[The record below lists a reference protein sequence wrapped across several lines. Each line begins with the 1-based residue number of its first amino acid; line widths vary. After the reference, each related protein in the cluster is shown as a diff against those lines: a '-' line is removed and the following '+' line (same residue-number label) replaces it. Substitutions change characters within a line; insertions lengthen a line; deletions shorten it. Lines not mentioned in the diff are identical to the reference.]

1 MKIQFGIKQV
11 ITLLMSVLTSTGLN
25 SQTLDDYILK
35 AFNSNLV
42 LQQKDLDVQ
51 KATVA
56 LQEAKAYFLP
66 RVDFTGTFITGDGGR
81 FINIPVG
88 DLLNP
93 VYTALNFLT
102 QSQLFPQ
109 IENVT
114 QNFFPSNQHDIKIRT
129 SVALYN
135 SDIVNN
141 RNLQSLQIALRN
153 AELDLYK
160 RELAKQVSQAYY
172 QYLMA
177 LENIR
182 IYESALLLVE
192 RNVKVNASLYN
203 AGKAVPAQVL
213 RSESELEQVNGLIL
227 QANKQLETARAYFNF
242 LLNRPFDTEI
252 NADFNANEALENIS
266 ALQEKGDREE
276 SRMLAIGKSLQETR
290 LKMLRQ
296 FHLPKAGAF
305 VDLGSQAEDLRF
317 NTPSLYYF
325 VGVQVDVPVFNRP
338 QKFKLQQTRLD
349 IAQLDVQ
356 RDYTERQTNL
366 GLTSAQNQLAA
377 ALGNI
382 APAKRRLESA
392 SAYFRLVEKGYNDGI
407 FSLIEF
413 IDARNQLTQAE
424 IQLNLQTYQALIQS
438 ADVERQAATYNI
450 NR

>member
-1 MKIQFGIKQV
+1 MKHIFKQ
-11 ITLLMSVLTSTGLN
+11 ISALTLSVLISAEVRT
-25 SQTLDDYILK
+25 QTLDDYINE

-42 LQQKDLDVQ
+42 LQQKNLDVQ
-51 KATVA
+51 KATAA
-56 LQEAKAYFLP
+56 LQEAKSLFLP
-66 RVDFTGTFITGDGGR
+66 RVDLNGTFVTGDGGR

-102 QSQLFPQ
+102 QTELFPQ

-141 RNLQSLQIALRN
+141 RNLQSQQIELRSV
-153 AELDLYK
+153 ELDLYK

-182 IYESALLLVE
+182 IYESALSLVE
-192 RNVKVNASLYN
+192 RNVKVNESLLN

-213 RSESELEQVNGLIL
+213 RSESELEQVRGLIL
-227 QANKQLETARAYFNF
+227 QANKQLETAKAYFNF
-242 LLNRPFDTEI
+242 LLNRPFNTEI
-252 NADFNANEALENIS
+252 NAGFDANGALEGI
-266 ALQEKGDREE
+266 AAMPDKGDREE
-276 SRMLAIGKSLQETR
+276 LRMLAIGRSLQETR

-305 VDLGSQAEDLRF
+305 VDLGSQAEDVKF
-317 NTPSLYYF
+317 NSRSLYYF
-325 VGVQVDVPVFNRP
+325 VGVQVDVPIFYRP
-338 QKFKLQQTRLD
+338 QKFKLQQTKLD

-356 RDYTERQTNL
+356 RNYTERQTDL

-382 APAKRRLESA
+382 APAKRRLEA
-392 SAYFRLVEKGYNDGI
+392 TSAYFRLVEKGYNDGI

-413 IDARNQLTQAE
+413 IDARNQLTQAQ

-438 ADVERQAATYNI
+438 AEVERQAATYNI

>member
-1 MKIQFGIKQV
+1 MKHDLKLML
-11 ITLLMSVLTSTGLN
+11 TLLISALIAVEARA
-25 SQTLDDYILK
+25 QTLDDYINE
-35 AFNSNLV
+35 AFKSNLV
-42 LQQKDLDVQ
+42 LQQKNLDVQ
-51 KATVA
+51 KATAA
-56 LQEAKAYFLP
+56 LQEAKSLFLP
-66 RVDFTGTFITGDGGR
+66 RVDLNGTFVTGDGGR

-102 QSQLFPQ
+102 QTQLFPQ
-109 IENVT
+109 IENVN
-114 QNFFPSNQHDIKIRT
+114 QNFFPSNQHDIKVRT

-141 RNLQSLQIALRN
+141 RNLQTQQMELRSV
-153 AELDLYK
+153 ELDLYK

-177 LENIR
+177 LQNIR
-182 IYESALLLVE
+182 IYESALTLVE
-192 RNVKVNASLYN
+192 RNVKVNESLLN
-203 AGKAVPAQVL
+203 AGKVVPAQVL
-213 RSESELEQVNGLIL
+213 RSESELEQVRGLIL
-227 QANKQLETARAYFNF
+227 QANKQLETAGAYFNF
-242 LLNRPFDTEI
+242 LLNRPFDTGI
-252 NADFNANEALENIS
+252 NAGFDANGALESIA
-266 ALQEKGDREE
+266 ALPEKGDREE
-276 SRMLAIGKSLQETR
+276 LRMLAIGRSLQETR

-305 VDLGSQAEDLRF
+305 VDLGSQAEDVKF
-317 NTPSLYYF
+317 NSRSLYYF
-325 VGVQVDVPVFNRP
+325 VGFQVDVPIFYRP

-349 IAQLDVQ
+349 IAQLEVQ
-356 RDYTERQTNL
+356 RNFTERQTDL

-382 APAKRRLESA
+382 APAKRRLEA
-392 SAYFRLVEKGYNDGI
+392 TSAYFRLVEKGYNDGI

-438 ADVERQAATYNI
+438 AEVERQAATYNI